1 MIDRL
6 EGLISAVFT
15 PMHADG
21 ALNLS
26 RVPDLVER
34 NVADGVRGLFVCGS
48 TGEGASLTLDERRAV
63 TDAYVDAA
71 AGRVPVI
78 VHVGHNCIADA
89 ATLARAAQDS
99 GASAIAAA
107 PPSYYLPDGVDTV
120 VDCLASIAG
129 NAPGLLLYYYH
140 IPRLTGVDVR
150 IIELLA
156 HVGDRLPTLR
166 GIKFSSA
173 ELDDLVECVER
184 FGDRYELLFGAD
196 EMLLAGLAAGATAA
210 VGSTYNFAAPLYN
223 EIIAA
228 FHRRDMNGARSLQS
242 LSAQMIRA
250 ILRYPVHPG
259 LKATMRLSGVDCG
272 PPRLPL
278 KPLTGEQC
286 AALEQELRS
295 IAGMENLWR

>member
-1 MIDRL
+1 
-6 EGLISAVFT
+6 
-15 PMHADG
+15 MHADG
-21 ALNLS
+21 SVNLA
-26 RVPDLVER
+26 RVSDLVER

-63 TDAYVDAA
+63 TDAFVEAA

-89 ATLARAAQDS
+89 ASLARAAQDS

-107 PPSYYLPDGVDTV
+107 PPSYYRPDGVDTV
-120 VDCLASIAG
+120 ADCLASIASS
-129 NAPGLLLYYYH
+129 APDLPLYYYH

-166 GIKFSSA
+166 GVKFSSA
-173 ELDDLVECVER
+173 ELDDLVECMER

-223 EIIAA
+223 EVIAS
-228 FHRRDMNGARSLQS
+228 FQRGDMDRARSMQS
-242 LSAQMIRA
+242 ISARMIRA

-259 LKATMRLSGVDCG
+259 LKATMRLAGVDCG

-278 KPLTGEQC
+278 KPLTDEQC
-286 AALEQELRS
+286 AALERELRS
-295 IAGMENLWR
+295 TGILEWA